1 MRVIMILLVLVVAY
15 LLVRLRLLRKPSRAL
30 PPAKVTDHDVPIV
43 RRSYVN
49 GQERPEAAT
58 QPDSGDSD
66 VTFADGVDA
75 ADENTAQLP
84 AWEGLESGP
93 VCVLGPENEYGT
105 PNEYL
110 VTPPEKV
117 YKKNTEENTTGVVD
131 DYPDEGEPSVA
142 DMTEEEQRAIAEFDV
157 RAFR

>member
-1 MRVIMILLVLVVAY
+1 MILLVLVVAY
-15 LLVRLRLLRKPSRAL
+15 LLFRLRPPRRPNRAL
-30 PPAKVTDHDVPIV
+30 QPAKAPDHGVPIV

-75 ADENTAQLP
+75 ARENTAQLP

-117 YKKNTEENTTGVVD
+117 YKKNPDEDTHGVVD
-131 DYPDEGEPSVA
+131 DFPDEEEPSVA
-142 DMTEEEQRAIAEFDV
+142 NMTEEELRAIAEFDV